1 VKEAQFNLSNL
12 HEEGAGASRDTRAAV
27 ALLESAAASGDITA
41 MFNPGVL
48 YATGRDDLPR
58 DTNLDVQCYGR
69 AADKGY
75 ASAQYNLAGMYAQ
88 GTGVQTNFFQTRRW
102 LSEAAKKNHA
112 KALMDLGTLQAEGI
126 PDQKDLTM
134 GVKSMSKAQDI
145 DKSII
150 FEVNRRMQLI
160 CGREAYQVA
169 VSAGCLNL

>member
-102 LSEAAKKNHA
+102 L
-112 KALMDLGTLQAEGI
+112 
-126 PDQKDLTM
+126 
-134 GVKSMSKAQDI
+134 
-145 DKSII
+145 
-150 FEVNRRMQLI
+150 RRPRKRI
-160 CGREAYQVA
+160 TRKP
-169 VSAGCLNL
+169 